1 MPAGNYIIIQLLKSQ
16 PDLRNCVSYFAK
28 YHRKQT
34 KKRLTMWNLAMT
46 ILPNILESR
55 PKNRFTMWYLAMTL
69 LHFATVT

>member
-46 ILPNILESR
+46 ILQNILESR
-55 PKNRFTMWYLAMTL
+55 PKNVLRCGTL
-69 LHFATVT
+69 Q